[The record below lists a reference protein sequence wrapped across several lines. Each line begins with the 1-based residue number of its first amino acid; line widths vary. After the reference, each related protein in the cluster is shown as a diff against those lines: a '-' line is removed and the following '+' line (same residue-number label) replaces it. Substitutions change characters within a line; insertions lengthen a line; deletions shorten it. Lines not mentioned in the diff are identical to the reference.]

1 MRANSKPERNSHVNM
16 LQARLSIIDLLLIGL
31 DKPAP
36 SLSHFL
42 LGFDLKKQPSVG
54 VPGVA
59 RSGLPDLNKPSKYLF
74 EKSHICYIYYVF
86 CPMSGRPCTPR
97 EGFWG
102 PSAPRCTPSS
112 GSFARRQEGATRR
125 PRSLLDRSCARR
137 LTGLYIYSPGRQL
150 VP

>member
-1 MRANSKPERNSHVNM
+1 M

-59 RSGLPDLNKPSKYLF
+59 RSVLPYL
-74 EKSHICYIYYVF
+74 SLPNIYLKKAIILLFFF

-125 PRSLLDRSCARR
+125 PRSLLDRSSARR
-137 LTGLYIYSPGRQL
+137 LTGLYTVRGVNLFLKFCSTGYGYGPN
-150 VP
+150 